1 MPVFSF
7 EALPQ
12 EVVTPR
18 YSTAT
23 GGTITGS
30 KIEVGRYSFAPN
42 TGAVPHQHPNEQIMV
57 VLKGRLRVAAGD
69 QAAELGPFE
78 GFVMPGKVL
87 HQVTAMGD
95 EEAIVLSCKNLVDG
109 KGHKI
114 EQTILVRPGRET
126 GG

>member
-1 MPVFSF
+1 MPLYSF

-23 GGTITGS
+23 GGTITGE
-30 KIEVGRYSFAPN
+30 KIEVGRYSFAPG

-57 VLKGRLRVAAGD
+57 VLEGKIRVRVGEEEAV
-69 QAAELGPFE
+69 LGPFE
-78 GFVMPGKVL
+78 GFVMEPNVL
-87 HQVTAMGD
+87 HQVTAAVETG
-95 EEAIVLSCKNLVDG
+95 AVVLSCKNLVGG

-114 EQTILVRPGRET
+114 EETILVSPGKSK
-126 GG
+126 